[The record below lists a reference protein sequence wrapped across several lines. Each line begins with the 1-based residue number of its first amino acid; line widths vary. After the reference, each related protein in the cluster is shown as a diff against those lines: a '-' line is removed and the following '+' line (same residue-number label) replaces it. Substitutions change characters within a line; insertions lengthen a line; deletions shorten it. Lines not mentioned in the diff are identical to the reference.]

1 MRSRGFTLIE
11 MLVVM
16 TISAILVAMAIPT
29 FERMLRSSRVS
40 SAANSLLAALDVARS
55 EAIRRNVVVTVCRSL
70 NPDAPVGAVNCSS
83 AADANYPENDWAS
96 GWIVVAKSP
105 ANANNAIWQAGDEL
119 VLRQAAFQ
127 PPQPVRLT
135 ILTTLVN
142 PQVYSYGSNGLK
154 ADGLLGFTASV
165 DYRDLGTP
173 HLADSGLARC
183 LTVIITGRAAVTR
196 PPAAGIC

>member
-70 NPDAPVGAVNCSS
+70 NPDAPVGTVNCSS
-83 AADANYPENDWAS
+83 VGDANYPDNDWAS
-96 GWIVVAKSP
+96 GWIVVAKNP
-105 ANANNAIWQAGDEL
+105 NNLDNTTWEANDEL

-142 PQVYSYGSNGLK
+142 PQRYSYRSNGLR
-154 ADGLLGFTASV
+154 DGGLLGFTASV

-173 HLADSGLARC
+173 ALADSGLARC
-183 LTVIITGRAAVTR
+183 LTVNITGRAAITR
-196 PPAAGIC
+196 PPAAGTC